1 VGYEVDPEALRTAS
15 SRFYDS
21 SDAVGDAAALLGL
34 TQLVP
39 QALGEVAA
47 ADEFS
52 AAVSRFAGMHG
63 EDLRHGS
70 VWVNDAADG
79 LVSNAE
85 AYQRHD
91 EASAEVLR
99 GIGEAH
105 MGELASESSTQWHDR
120 ACEMP

>member
-1 VGYEVDPEALRTAS
+1 MGYEVDPEALRTAS
-15 SRFYDS
+15 SQFYDS
-21 SDAVGDAAALLGL
+21 SDAVGDAAALLAL

-52 AAVSRFAGMHG
+52 AAVSRFADTHG

-79 LVSNAE
+79 LVGSAE

-91 EASAEVLR
+91 DASADTLR
-99 GIGEAH
+99 RIGE
-105 MGELASESSTQWHDR
+105 TR
-120 ACEMP
+120 

>member
-1 VGYEVDPEALRTAS
+1 MPIETGCAVGYEVDPDALRSAS
-15 SRFYDS
+15 GKFCDS

-52 AAVSRFAGMHG
+52 AAVSRFAGTHD

-79 LVSNAE
+79 LVSNAD

-91 EASAEVLR
+91 DAAADTLR
-99 GIGEAH
+99 RIGPA
-105 MGELASESSTQWHDR
+105 R
-120 ACEMP
+120 